1 MLPETVKLVVEAFPR
16 VEVPEIRVE
25 NVPVVN
31 VGLSVV
37 AIVEVPEKM
46 IFAPALKYAI
56 GEL

>member
-1 MLPETVKLVVEAFPR
+1 MRAVAVALPR
-16 VEVPEIRVE
+16 VEVPETRVE

-37 AIVEVPEKM
+37 EMVDVPEKA